1 MAKANGLTKHQLE
14 IITAAAS
21 EKTLDTLEQAE
32 KKAEKE
38 RKDNRLF
45 NTKLIVFNYRELK
58 AHCNTIP
65 KQIVEFEESMFDES
79 KLSLERLMQ
88 ERAKTFAMMQ
98 YVDLMLG
105 AYKEHAEQVSG
116 VYYRR
121 YKILNDLY
129 ISHEVLSVTKCSEKY
144 HLSVPL
150 IYKDR
155 NKAIGNFSVF
165 LFGLNALRTK
175 GF

>member
-1 MAKANGLTKHQLE
+1 MAKANGLTKHQIE
-14 IITAAAS
+14 IVSKLAI
-21 EKTLDTLEQAE
+21 EEFQKAE

-38 RKDNRLF
+38 KKDNRLF
-45 NTKLIVFNYRELK
+45 NAKLIVYNYRELK
-58 AHCNTIP
+58 AHCDTIP
-65 KQIVEFEESMFDES
+65 QQIVEFEESMFDES
-79 KLSLERLMQ
+79 KLSLEVLMQ

-98 YVDLMLG
+98 YVDLMLE
-105 AYKEHAEQVSG
+105 AYRLHAERFEG

-121 YKILNDLY
+121 CKILDDLHIKNDG
-129 ISHEVLSVTKCSEKY
+129 LSVSKCSEKY

-155 NKAIGNFSVF
+155 NIAISNFSVF